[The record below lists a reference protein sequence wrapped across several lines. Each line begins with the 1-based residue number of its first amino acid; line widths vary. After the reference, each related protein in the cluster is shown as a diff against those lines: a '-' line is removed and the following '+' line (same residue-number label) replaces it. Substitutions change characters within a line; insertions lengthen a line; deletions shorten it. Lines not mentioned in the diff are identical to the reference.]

1 MDLSQTIIT
10 NDSPDSPTEVVAKV
24 GAVHSI
30 RPVRPSAIQ
39 LSSSASAT
47 PQLVGEIHDLYRRR
61 LREVGVIA
69 GGTWW
74 LLFAYFMSHVN
85 PVINSAA
92 LGEWCFWFLVVPVIC
107 FPAGF
112 VWLVLRADVSM
123 RGLRFVEWVYV
134 ASTLLPLLMQRFTS
148 ITAAME
154 LPASAAGTEVMAAR
168 FATAYGNFP
177 CAAMIIVYGVF
188 VPNTP
193 RRAAVMLSLLGA
205 SVAATDLFAWM
216 PYLPATAPV
225 FTDSAFQTAVML
237 FLSLGAAFY
246 GSFKIGALQHE
257 ALAARAEA
265 RQLGQYHLVRPIGEG
280 AMGEVYLAEHRL
292 LKRPCAVKLI
302 RPQRAGDPQV
312 LARFEREV
320 QATAKLTH
328 PNVVEIYDYGY
339 TEDSV
344 FYYAME
350 HLDGLS
356 LDDLVRQYGHLPPTR
371 ALHLFGQLCGAL
383 REAHRN
389 GLVHRDIKP
398 SNVFV
403 CRRGDVCDVVK
414 LLDFGLVRTS
424 VGDEQSGRLTQDGGI
439 VGTPEYMAPEQAEAP
454 DSVDDR
460 SDIYA
465 LGGVLYFM
473 LTGQPPFV
481 GKTMIEVLIAHRQ
494 QPVPSLQ
501 NLGCDVSKE
510 LDELLQRCLA
520 KSPGARFENVKLLAA
535 AVQECRESQDWGE
548 ENSREWWL
556 AQPKLAV
563 TTQEDSKTRG
573 Q

>member
-1 MDLSQTIIT
+1 MDLSQTV
-10 NDSPDSPTEVVAKV
+10 DSVDRQTTPTEVAETVVA
-24 GAVHSI
+24 GRSF
-30 RPVRPSAIQ
+30 RPARPSAIQ
-39 LSSSASAT
+39 LSSAASAV
-47 PQLVGEIHDLYRRR
+47 PQLFGEIHDLYRRR

-74 LLFAYFMSHVN
+74 LLFAYFVTHVN
-85 PVINSAA
+85 PLINSAA
-92 LGEWCFWFLVVPVIC
+92 LGQLCSWFLIIPVVC
-107 FPAGF
+107 FPACF
-112 VWLVLRADVSM
+112 VWLIMRADISM

-134 ASTLLPLLMQRFTS
+134 ASTLLPLLVQRYTS
-148 ITAAME
+148 VSAAMA
-154 LPASAAGTEVMAAR
+154 LPTSAAGTDAMAAR

-177 CAAMIIVYGVF
+177 CSAMIIVYGVF

-193 RRAAVMLSLLGA
+193 RRTVVMLSLLGA
-205 SVAATDLFAWM
+205 SVAAMDLYAWM
-216 PYLPATAPV
+216 PHLPAAAKV

-237 FLSLGAAFY
+237 FLSLGTAFY

-265 RQLGQYHLVRPIGEG
+265 RRLGQYHLIRPIGTG

-302 RPQRAGDPQV
+302 RPERAGDPQV

-339 TEDSV
+339 TEDGV

-356 LDDLVRQYGHLPPTR
+356 LDDLVIQYGRLPATR
-371 ALHLFGQLCGAL
+371 ALHLFRQLCGAL

-398 SNVFV
+398 INVFV

-414 LLDFGLVRTS
+414 LLDFGLVRNS
-424 VGDEQSGRLTQDGGI
+424 VGDELSGRLTQDGGI

-454 DSVDDR
+454 DTVDDR

-465 LGGVLYFM
+465 LGGVLHFM
-473 LTGQPPFV
+473 LTGLAPFV
-481 GKTMIEVLIAHRQ
+481 GKTMIEVIIAHRQ
-494 QPVPSLQ
+494 QPVPSLRS
-501 NLGCDVSKE
+501 LGCDVSNE
-510 LDELLQRCLA
+510 LENLLQRCLA
-520 KSPGARFENVKLLAA
+520 KSRDARFENVKLLAT
-535 AVQECRESQDWGE
+535 AVQECPESQNWSE
-548 ENSREWWL
+548 EHARQWWL

-563 TTQEDSKTRG
+563 KA
-573 Q
+573 